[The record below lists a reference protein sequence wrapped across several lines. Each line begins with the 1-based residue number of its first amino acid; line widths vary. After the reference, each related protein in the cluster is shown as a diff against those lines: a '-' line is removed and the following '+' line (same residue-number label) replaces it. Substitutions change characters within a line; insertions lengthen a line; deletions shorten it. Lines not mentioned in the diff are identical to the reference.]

1 MGQSA
6 ADAFGDPPSHELTE
20 QKVSCEQR
28 LAKSV
33 VIDEEKQAE
42 LASVCQAIGVSLSA
56 CWLLLDVL
64 IPGQQSS
71 VPTLGRRTQAAG
83 KRAGELLAVLDE
95 QTSCPRIG
103 PTWTTS
109 DVCAKGLP

>member
-1 MGQSA
+1 
-6 ADAFGDPPSHELTE
+6 LTE

-42 LASVCQAIGVSLSA
+42 WPASASHRREFVGLLAVAGC
-56 CWLLLDVL
+56 L

-95 QTSCPRIG
+95 QACPLARNRG
-103 PTWTTS
+103 
-109 DVCAKGLP
+109 